1 MCAQY
6 GDKVLSLRIMYEW
19 IEVFENCRMVVTDA
33 ERSGRPAL
41 KGLFSK
47 RIGSVE
53 QLSQV
58 QRIVTWLIENWNPQS
73 ALKRRGNL

>member
-1 MCAQY
+1 VY
-6 GDKVLSLRIMYEW
+6 DW
-19 IEVFENCRMVVTDA
+19 ILIFENGRTVMTDA
-33 ERSGRPAL
+33 ERSGRPAF

-58 QRIVTWLIENWNPQS
+58 QRIVKLFIEDWNRQS
-73 ALKRRGNL
+73 ALKEEENF